1 MRKTCTMIF
10 GEKGIGIRVDPDEAR
25 KLRRNGE
32 VTSTSSTVP
41 GAYFWTDEFGNEYA
55 TYPIRP

>member
-1 MRKTCTMIF
+1 MRTMIF
-10 GEKGIGIRVDPDEAR
+10 GKKGIGIRVDPDEAR